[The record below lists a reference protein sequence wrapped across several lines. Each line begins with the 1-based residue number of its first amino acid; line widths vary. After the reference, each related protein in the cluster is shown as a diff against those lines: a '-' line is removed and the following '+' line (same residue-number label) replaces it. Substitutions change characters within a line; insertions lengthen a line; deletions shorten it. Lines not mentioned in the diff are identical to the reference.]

1 MRLKDLRFRTRLWL
15 VVGALLAGVVTV
27 AAIASVRLVQ
37 LQGEWEQFQSITL
50 AKQRAASFGYIKLG
64 EATQSFSHYLLRGEE
79 HAKAFAESLDRVD
92 AELAAYRK
100 AGAVSPSEDE
110 ILTDIQKGSAAYR
123 AGMAK
128 AAALR
133 ADGVMTAAIDR
144 EVRGLETPL
153 AQGLENLL
161 WSAAEA
167 AKEKGEVISGL
178 VQSTLVA
185 LVAIALAVT
194 FVGSGVAWLMV
205 RSVTRPL
212 ARAVSIARA
221 VAAGD
226 LGQEIRGQGSD
237 ETGQLLQALSDMSGK
252 LRTLMG
258 EIRAV
263 SQQVAGAA
271 GEIASGNADLAQRT
285 SAQAASVESTA
296 STMEELT
303 VTVKHNAEN
312 AKQANSLAASAS
324 TVAQRGG
331 RAMGEVVR
339 TMDEI
344 HTGAK
349 RIVDIIATID
359 SIAFQTNL
367 LALNAAVEAARAGEQ
382 GRGFAVVAAEVRA
395 LAQRSAGAAQEIK
408 ALINSAVAS
417 VGSGSKQVAD
427 AGRTMD
433 EVVTAVERVSSIMT
447 EISAATQEQRAGI
460 EQVNESVARMD
471 EVSQQNAALVE
482 EEAAAAQ
489 SLNELAHQLTE
500 AVAAF
505 GGGTAGDAGQDAPS
519 PSPAPAARPGR
530 SPDAPR
536 ERAIPELSEA
546 IAVG

>member
-1 MRLKDLRFRTRLWL
+1 MSLKDLRFRTRLWL
-15 VVGALLAGVVTV
+15 IVGALLAGVVGV
-27 AAIASVRLVQ
+27 AAIASVRLLQ

-50 AKQRAASFGYIKLG
+50 AKQRAGSFGYIKLG
-64 EATQSFSHYLLRGEE
+64 EATQAFNHYLLRGEE
-79 HAKAFAESLDRVD
+79 HAKAFNDAIDLLD

-110 ILTDIQKGSAAYR
+110 ILVDVQKGSAAYR

-128 AAALR
+128 AVALR
-133 ADGVMTAAIDR
+133 ADGVLTAAIDR
-144 EVRGLETPL
+144 EVRGLEVPV

-167 AKEKGEVISGL
+167 SKEKGEIITGMVR
-178 VQSTLVA
+178 STLATLLVIA
-185 LVAIALAVT
+185 LVVT
-194 FVGSGVAWLMV
+194 VVGSVVAWRMV

-212 ARAVSIARA
+212 GRAVEIAKA

-226 LGQEIRGQGSD
+226 LDQQIRGQGRD
-237 ETGQLLQALSDMSGK
+237 ETGQLLQALSEMSAK

-258 EIRAV
+258 EIRTV
-263 SQQVAGAA
+263 SHKVAGAA
-271 GEIASGNADLAQRT
+271 DEIASGNADLAQRT
-285 SAQAASVESTA
+285 SAQASSVESTA
-296 STMEELT
+296 TTMEELT
-303 VTVKHNAEN
+303 ATVKHNADN
-312 AKQANSLAASAS
+312 AKQASTLAASAS
-324 TVAQRGG
+324 NVAQRGG
-331 RAMGEVVR
+331 KAMGDVVR
-339 TMDEI
+339 TMKEI
-344 HTGAK
+344 HTGAT
-349 RIVDIIATID
+349 RIVDIIGTID

-408 ALINSAVAS
+408 TLINSAVTS

-433 EVVTAVERVSSIMT
+433 EVVAAVERVSSIMT

-471 EVSQQNAALVE
+471 QVSQQNAALVE

-489 SLNELAHQLTE
+489 SLNELAHQLSD

-505 GGGTAGDAGQDAPS
+505 GGRSDEGAGGPGTTVQPVPAART
-519 PSPAPAARPGR
+519 APAADA
-530 SPDAPR
+530 SPQA
-536 ERAIPELSEA
+536 AIPELSEA
-546 IAVG
+546 VVVA

>member
-1 MRLKDLRFRTRLWL
+1 MRLKNLRFRTRLWL

-519 PSPAPAARPGR
+519 PSPASAARQGR

-536 ERAIPELSEA
+536 ESAIPELSEA